1 MKVLVVIALVGV
13 VLFALA
19 WWRSGRASGVDSRQA
34 VRELRDAEAK
44 ALREYRPGSPGEFLF

>member
-19 WWRSGRASGVDSRQA
+19 WWSSGRAPGADNRQA
-34 VRELRDAEAK
+34 VGERREAEAK
-44 ALREYRPGSPGEFLF
+44 AMKEYRPTGQRGGF